1 MLLEGAAWFC
11 CVVYWDIRGEA
22 ATTTRNENL
31 IARKRKRTKK
41 RKKKDPI
48 RVTGLESNVVNMN
61 IALRQ

>member
-11 CVVYWDIRGEA
+11 CVVYWDIRE

>member
-1 MLLEGAAWFC
+1 MEGAAWFC
-11 CVVYWDIRGEA
+11 CVVYWDIRGE